1 METTQGKKRLVIYV
15 IFLSLLILLLII
27 RIASI
32 MLFSSDES
40 RNTTFSTPTIERGP
54 ILDRNGKILAIQTRL
69 KTVSAW
75 TPYLEKVEETAR
87 ILAEVLNMSEKRILN
102 LLTNNTRK
110 YVFIKRKV
118 TPTESEKIAQLKSD
132 GKLKGI
138 NLDDEFARNYPQS
151 KLACHLIGYVDI
163 DNNGLD
169 GVELTFNDQLSPE
182 VTDKSVKTVF
192 GNQLFLTID
201 INIQFLVKNIA
212 LKTYKETKADSVMIL
227 VMNAQTGE
235 LLSYVSLPDFNPNDF
250 TRYSDVERA
259 NRPLLTSYEPGS
271 VFKIYTIS
279 SLLDQGA
286 ITTEDVFTCNGIYD
300 KVREPINCLGIH
312 GHITPAGIIKYSCN
326 VGAAYASERI
336 DSRHFYNQLRRF
348 GFGEKT
354 GIPLPGETT
363 GIFHDVTGWS
373 ARSKP
378 AISFGQEISVSA
390 IQMVTSATVL
400 TNNGVLL
407 KPLIV
412 KKIVSPE
419 GRLIKEFKREPVR
432 EVISRKTA
440 HAMLHMMENA
450 TTGNG
455 TARLAHVD
463 GVRISAKTGTAEVY
477 DPRTRK
483 ISTTHF
489 IPSILG
495 ILPTDDPQLIIYVV
509 IDHPR
514 GEQYFGSSIAAPVL
528 KQVVEEII
536 PVLKMQ
542 TAENTI
548 IRHTGNVELALPHNI
563 EIGSVMPDLTGT
575 PKRLLLSL
583 LQREDIAV
591 YIQGQGYVVRQHP
604 PPGTVIEENMKII
617 LELE

>member
-1 METTQGKKRLVIYV
+1 METSKGKKRLVIYI
-15 IFLSLLILLLII
+15 IFLSLLTIPLII

-32 MLFSSDES
+32 MLFPADDN
-40 RNTTFSTPTIERGP
+40 RNATFSTPTIERGP

-69 KTVSAW
+69 KTISAW
-75 TPYLEKVEETAR
+75 IPYLENVEETAQT
-87 ILAEVLNMSEKRILN
+87 LSEVLNMSEKHILHI
-102 LLTNNTRK
+102 LTNNTRK

-118 TPTESEKIAQLKSD
+118 TPTESEKIARLKSD

-138 NLDDEFARNYPQS
+138 NLDDEFARSYPQS
-151 KLACHLIGYVDI
+151 KLVCHIIGYVDI
-163 DNNGLD
+163 DNKGLD
-169 GVELTFNDQLSPE
+169 GIELSFHDQLSPE
-182 VTDKSVKTVF
+182 VTDNDINILF

-212 LKTYKETKADSVMIL
+212 LKAYEETNADSVMII
-227 VMNAQTGE
+227 VMNAKTGE
-235 LLSYVSLPDFNPNDF
+235 LLCYVSLPDFNPNDF

-259 NRPLLTSYEPGS
+259 NRPILASYEPGS
-271 VFKIYTIS
+271 VFKIFTIS
-279 SLLDQGA
+279 SLLEAGA
-286 ITTEDVFTCNGIYD
+286 ITSEDVFTCNGIYD
-300 KVREPINCLGIH
+300 KVFEPINCLGIH
-312 GHITPAGIIKYSCN
+312 GQVTPAGIIKYSCN
-326 VGAAYASERI
+326 VGASYASEGI
-336 DSRHFYNQLRRF
+336 DSNHFYNQLKRF

-363 GIFHDVTGWS
+363 GIFHDVADWS

-378 AISFGQEISVSA
+378 AITFGQEISVSA
-390 IQMVTSATVL
+390 IQMITAATAL
-400 TNNGVLL
+400 TNGGVLL
-407 KPLIV
+407 KPIIV

-419 GRLIKEFKREPVR
+419 GRLIKEFQREPVR
-432 EVISRKTA
+432 EVISGRTA
-440 HAMLHMMENA
+440 LTMLGMMENA
-450 TTGNG
+450 TLGNG

-477 DPRTRK
+477 DPKTRS

-495 ILPTDDPQLIIYVV
+495 IFPTDDPQLIIYVV
-509 IDHPR
+509 IDHPK
-514 GEQYFGSSIAAPVL
+514 GENYFGSRIAAPVL
-528 KQVVEEII
+528 KRVVEEII

-542 TAENTI
+542 TSENTI
-548 IRHTGNVELALPHNI
+548 IKHTGNVELPVPQKI

-583 LQREDIAV
+583 FQRQDISV
-591 YIQGQGYVVRQHP
+591 SIQGEGYVVRQQP
-604 PPGTVIEENMKII
+604 SPGTVIQKNMKII